1 MLFKRL
7 WRFGVVVAGMV
18 KWTFMKRFAVVIAA
32 MSDRM
37 GDWMFLRF
45 DSVISVMV
53 DGKVDWSLGRNRDR
67 MNSSI
72 SDRGRGSFCR
82 PANVYFSS

>member
-1 MLFKRL
+1 MFFRRL
-7 WRFGVVVAGMV
+7 GRFGVAVVGMV
-18 KWTFMKRFAVVIAA
+18 KWTFMKRFVVMIST
-32 MSDRM
+32 MLDRM

-45 DSVISVMV
+45 GSVISVMV
-53 DGKVDWSLGRNRDR
+53 DRMVDWSLGRNRNR
-67 MNSSI
+67 MDSSI